1 MDKRVRL
8 NLVGLD
14 GNAFALMGAFSR
26 QARREGWTNAEIDT
40 VLSEAMS
47 DDYNHLLGVLADH
60 CDYEGDYEAEEA
72 ETGAEA

>member
-26 QARREGWTNAEIDT
+26 QARREGWTNAEIDA
-40 VLSEAMS
+40 VLAEAMS
-47 DDYNHLLGVLADH
+47 DDYTHLVGVLADH
-60 CDYEGDYEAEEA
+60 CDYPEDSYETEEQ
-72 ETGAEA
+72 AEA